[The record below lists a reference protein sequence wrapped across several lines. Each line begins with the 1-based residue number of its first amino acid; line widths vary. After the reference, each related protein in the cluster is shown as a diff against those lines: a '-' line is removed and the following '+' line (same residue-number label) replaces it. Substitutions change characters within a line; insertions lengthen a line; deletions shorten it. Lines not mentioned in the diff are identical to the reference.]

1 MLDQEIR
8 IGTRGSALALW
19 QANYIKQALVHA
31 FPQLSVVIHVI
42 QTQGDKDAQCSIAD
56 MGGKGV
62 FVKDIEQAL
71 VDNTI
76 DIAVHSFKDITAQ
89 PHAALD
95 YAGFCLQERVTDAI
109 ILFNHSVEALALEP
123 LVLATGSMRRQA
135 LCKEYFSKVQCVSIR
150 GNIDTRIQRAR
161 DRGLDGLILSTAG
174 LQRLGLD
181 DYITHEPDPMQF
193 VPAPGQGLLALQVRA
208 QDIQVTEY
216 IQAITQVGTNDLGHL
231 YYDLLEGIAFNCGIP
246 FGAYIDKAILHVF
259 LQDVT
264 GVSQAFSVENIAE
277 NMPYAIQK
285 IKEIQHV
292 Q

>member
-31 FPQLSVVIHVI
+31 FPQLSVTIHVI
-42 QTQGDKDAQCSIAD
+42 QTQGDKDGQCSIAD
-56 MGGKGV
+56 IGGKGV

-76 DIAVHSFKDITAQ
+76 DIAVHSFKDITSQ
-89 PHAALD
+89 PHSELD

-109 ILFNHSVEALALEP
+109 ILFDQPSNALESES

-135 LCKEYFSKVQCVSIR
+135 LCKEYFSKVQCVPIR
-150 GNIDTRIQRAR
+150 GNIDTRIQTAK

-208 QDIQVTEY
+208 QDTPALDCVN
-216 IQAITQVGTNDLGHL
+216 AISNAIINDLGHL

-246 FGAYIDKAILHVF
+246 FGAYIDKDILHVF
-259 LQDVT
+259 LEDTT
-264 GVSQAFSVENIAE
+264 GVSHTFSVENIAE

-285 IKEIQHV
+285 IKEIQDAE
-292 Q
+292 